1 MRNTVTRQTGRDRP
15 IALVAL
21 LLCVSPLVAL
31 GSHGFDFAVINN
43 VFHIPIVLDYAGS
56 AEGPHDVFH
65 ATLDR
70 FVSGFWIVLRFLA
83 TENTIWSVFFTVHV
97 LTVFA
102 LSFILWRI
110 AVDGAGEKSG
120 TLLLAVVPVLFS
132 FPLLSGTSPIGGNE
146 ILVSYLTH
154 SQVVIVFV
162 LGSWLLLM
170 RGAPV
175 WSALVMGIAFNINA
189 FAAIWGAVFI
199 GLAALAVGRQQHGT
213 PPLLMLVRMGVAFV
227 LAALPTVGW
236 VVVTFLESPDHAPFS
251 FRDYL
256 LSYYPHHTFIGAHFR
271 ESALTFLFF
280 LSGLLLLMPLKGRI
294 DRTAST
300 TLESLLLV
308 GLAIIAFGIAL
319 PYVTDSR
326 LLLNLYPLRMDSYV
340 LLCMLIAALIWA
352 GKAFS
357 SGDAAGNA
365 AGNAVDRGAALLAL
379 LSFVNG
385 NVALLILAV
394 LMSRADAAN
403 NWKIRGFAAFLI
415 VYVGGLTL
423 YFGGPA
429 LIETAGEPRLL
440 AFLALQIAV
449 VWVFFSGSQTP
460 SGSGLALIA
469 AAFVPALLDQGTDA
483 VSVIA
488 FYGSLA
494 VAALSGRFYPALLS
508 LLLGGWALFQDQPVP
523 WWALLYLS
531 AGLFL
536 LARAVLARTTLFET
550 PVHLARRA
558 ALPGFFIFFLALSA
572 YDFMDRGR
580 LCSWKECDPNLV
592 AAQNWAR
599 ENTEPNTQFLP
610 VRVDGFSTLSRRP
623 VWIDWKIGA
632 MVMWAPETND
642 FWQSRFRRLAGL
654 STVADAL
661 ALAEQENIDY
671 IVFRK
676 RWLAERDAA
685 VPCVVFE
692 NAGYL
697 IARRHCQ

>member
-1 MRNTVTRQTGRDRP
+1 MRNTVAGQTGRDRP
-15 IALVAL
+15 IALVVV

-31 GSHGFDFAVINN
+31 ASHGFDFAVINN

-110 AVDGAGEKSG
+110 AADGAGEKSG
-120 TLLLAVVPVLFS
+120 TLLLAIVPVLFA

-213 PPLLMLVRMGVAFV
+213 PPLLMLVRMGLAFL

-236 VVVTFLESPDHAPFS
+236 IVVTVLHSPDHAPFS

-256 LSYYPHHTFIGAHFR
+256 LAYYPHHTFIGAHFR

-280 LSGLLLLMPLKGRI
+280 LSGLLLLMPLKDRI
-294 DRTAST
+294 DRAAAT

-308 GLAIIAFGIAL
+308 GLAIVVFGIAL

-326 LLLNLYPLRMDSYV
+326 LLLNLYPLRMDGYV
-340 LLCMLIAALIWA
+340 LLCMLITALIWA

-357 SGDAAGNA
+357 SGDG
-365 AGNAVDRGAALLAL
+365 VDRGAALLAL

-385 NVALLILAV
+385 NAALLVLAV
-394 LMSRADAAN
+394 AMSRSQHADT
-403 NWKIRGFAAFLI
+403 WKARGFAAFLI
-415 VYVGGLTL
+415 LYMGGLTVF
-423 YFGGPA
+423 FGGPA
-429 LIETAGEPRLL
+429 LIETVEQPRLL

-449 VWVFFSGSQTP
+449 VWVFFAGRGTP

-469 AAFVPALLDQGTDA
+469 AALVPALLDQGADA
-483 VSVIA
+483 VSVLA

-494 VAALSGRFYPALLS
+494 VTALSRRPYLALLS
-508 LLLGGWALFQDQPVP
+508 LLLGGWVLFYNQPVP
-523 WWALLYLS
+523 WWAVLYLS

-536 LARAVLARTTLFET
+536 LARATLARTTMFER
-550 PVHLARRA
+550 PVHLAQRA
-558 ALPGFFIFFLALSA
+558 ILPGFFVFFLGLSA

-642 FWQSRFRRLAGL
+642 FWQSRFRRLASL